1 DHLLE
6 VQKAVDQRELQL
18 QSFQW
23 LLQRKEELQNC
34 EELPEEV
41 RQLRQ
46 QQVAALDLL
55 LDSAGL
61 SNEQRADLS
70 KEAAQKEALQQKLQ
84 KKQEPRELGEEIGL
98 LETNLHL
105 AGARDDAPV
114 KKELLEDLAA
124 FGIDELKQAV
134 ERLPGSTSTLQHLLM
149 AHPSW
154 KQRFYQLGGLERIL
168 EKMERTKKAFYHQRL
183 AQCLCRTL
191 DMEKVGRKDRSELL
205 PRLVKQVLDITNGIR
220 FPLDANS
227 DENRILEYMDLM
239 EAVAQDKEA
248 RCLLV
253 WGDAVSKALQFT
265 QHRAQAVAAAALN
278 ALGEVASD
286 AVEEVSLPADA
297 LRWMLSLLRSGQSAR
312 LKKAAAQ
319 CLQRL
324 CYGSSASAQALRRS
338 LDQLQAVPELLA
350 AARHFQS
357 SEQQVGRNDGAEVA
371 RHVKN
376 AALLMLND
384 RKITPEPDPS
394 HGRIVLEAM
403 AYATAKS
410 FAKEIAFNNEAAGVQ
425 CFGHVKLGA
434 WTAQPSTAGGPLE
447 CSLSW
452 MNPMFAL
459 RFPPGRKAAVA
470 VAVID
475 PDAESRREH
484 GPSQQRSLYHV
495 SRIMTVKRA
504 HSAEGAEEKDQAK
517 FLEDLVD
524 RGFNSP
530 LFWQGLQS
538 AAPFM
543 SEDVTAQHV
552 EELDTDDSHILM
564 LSMGTAL
571 QEKRYVVSVCADAQ
585 LELVPLAT
593 EGWQRRSF
601 AGQWRSSIPGS
612 AQAMID
618 LQQVFPQLILT
629 NAATSPASVCFIL
642 SFTSKDA
649 QHVNKHKWHEE
660 DDEENLD
667 ASCPGASY
675 PLLDIQLF
683 ETGKHPIQRYVGG
696 GTAVA
701 KNRKASNEWVA
712 LGAQLPPCSTHSL
725 VIGRCW
731 GHTQKQQDKAEFQSF
746 RLLVLS
752 DCELEMQPVRCSNEW
767 RVASSKLLRVQDTK
781 ASKLKLQLKDG
792 SSSESEASQ
801 KPRHPVKIM
810 VTTCADEESPA
821 YMMLQAFPP
830 DGKVE
835 VEPIV
840 CPSKGGKRV
849 FLSPNLHNE
858 YELSGGD
865 WTININYHPQCKP
878 GFLLG
883 VRVFSLCDLELQW
896 QSPTEAP
903 EKVDPGNDF
912 ERSFIEEFGTQLPSW
927 QRPHSDEDL
936 RIEDSAFP
944 PVPKQRAEDGLDR
957 EV

>member
-1 DHLLE
+1 MFLGALY
-6 VQKAVDQRELQL
+6 
-18 QSFQW
+18 
-23 LLQRKEELQNC
+23 
-34 EELPEEV
+34 
-41 RQLRQ
+41 
-46 QQVAALDLL
+46 AA
-55 LDSAGL
+55 
-61 SNEQRADLS
+61 
-70 KEAAQKEALQQKLQ
+70 
-84 KKQEPRELGEEIGL
+84 I
-98 LETNLHL
+98 
-105 AGARDDAPV
+105 
-114 KKELLEDLAA
+114 
-124 FGIDELKQAV
+124 
-134 ERLPGSTSTLQHLLM
+134 
-149 AHPSW
+149 
-154 KQRFYQLGGLERIL
+154 
-168 EKMERTKKAFYHQRL
+168 
-183 AQCLCRTL
+183 
-191 DMEKVGRKDRSELL
+191 
-205 PRLVKQVLDITNGIR
+205 
-220 FPLDANS
+220 
-227 DENRILEYMDLM
+227 
-239 EAVAQDKEA
+239 
-248 RCLLV
+248 
-253 WGDAVSKALQFT
+253 
-265 QHRAQAVAAAALN
+265 
-278 ALGEVASD
+278 
-286 AVEEVSLPADA
+286 
-297 LRWMLSLLRSGQSAR
+297 
-312 LKKAAAQ
+312 
-319 CLQRL
+319 
-324 CYGSSASAQALRRS
+324 
-338 LDQLQAVPELLA
+338 
-350 AARHFQS
+350 
-357 SEQQVGRNDGAEVA
+357 
-371 RHVKN
+371 
-376 AALLMLND
+376 
-384 RKITPEPDPS
+384 
-394 HGRIVLEAM
+394 
-403 AYATAKS
+403 
-410 FAKEIAFNNEAAGVQ
+410 AKESHAPPLFSYSEKNSFCSQ
-425 CFGHVKLGA
+425 KCLG
-434 WTAQPSTAGGPLE
+434 P
-447 CSLSW
+447 
-452 MNPMFAL
+452 
-459 RFPPGRKAAVA
+459 R
-470 VAVID
+470 
-475 PDAESRREH
+475 
-484 GPSQQRSLYHV
+484 
-495 SRIMTVKRA
+495 
-504 HSAEGAEEKDQAK
+504 
-517 FLEDLVD
+517 
-524 RGFNSP
+524 

-543 SEDVTAQHV
+543 SEDVTAQHA

-585 LELVPLAT
+585 LELVPLST

-731 GHTQKQQDKAEFQSF
+731 GHTQKQLQDKAEFQSF

-835 VEPIV
+835 VEPIL

-849 FLSPNLHNE
+849 FLSPNVHNE

-903 EKVDPGNDF
+903 EKVAGPNF
-912 ERSFIEEFGTQLPSW
+912 SLFFVKSRSFSRGRRMSMLCSSTA
-927 QRPHSDEDL
+927 R
-936 RIEDSAFP
+936 
-944 PVPKQRAEDGLDR
+944 
-957 EV
+957 